1 MLLKTI
7 IMSNIAANTKDISH
21 RMKLAAE
28 RAGRKEES
36 VKLVA
41 VTKTVDV
48 SRIKEAI
55 ESGIKIIGE
64 NRVQEAREKFE
75 KIGREV
81 EWHLIGHLQTNKV
94 KYIFDIFS
102 LIHSV
107 DSLPLSE
114 EIQRRGESKG
124 LKTDILIEVNLSG
137 EKTKFGVLPEKAI
150 GLIKD
155 ISRFKNINIKGLMTI
170 PPFSESPE
178 DSRKYFKMLRMLR
191 NDVQK
196 EGMEMKELSMGM
208 SNDFEVAIEE
218 GSTMVRIGTAIFG
231 EPRYSPHE

>member
-7 IMSNIAANTKDISH
+7 IMSNIAANTKDIIH

-41 VTKTVDV
+41 VTKTIDV

-55 ESGIKIIGE
+55 ESGITVIGE
-64 NRVQEAREKFE
+64 NRVQEARDKYKE
-75 KIGREV
+75 IGKEV
-81 EWHLIGHLQTNKV
+81 QWHLIGHLQTNKV

-107 DSLPLSE
+107 DSLSLAE
-114 EIQRRGESKG
+114 EIQRRGENKG
-124 LKTDILIEVNLSG
+124 LNTDILIEVNLSG
-137 EKTKFGVLPEKAI
+137 EKTKFGILSEKAI
-150 GLIKD
+150 GLIKG
-155 ISRFKNINIKGLMTI
+155 ISKFKNINIQGLMTI

-178 DSRKYFKMLRMLR
+178 DSRKYFKMLRILKD
-191 NDVQK
+191 DVQK
-196 EGMEMKELSMGM
+196 EGIEMKELSMGM
-208 SNDFEVAIEE
+208 SNDFQVAIEE
-218 GSTMVRIGTAIFG
+218 GATMVRIGTAIFG
-231 EPRYSPHE
+231 ERR

>member
-1 MLLKTI
+1 MLLKTV
-7 IMSNIAANTKDISH
+7 IMSNIAANIKDIIH

-41 VTKTVDV
+41 VTKTIDV

-55 ESGIKIIGE
+55 ESGITIIGE
-64 NRVQEAREKFE
+64 NRVQEARDKYKE
-75 KIGREV
+75 IGKEV
-81 EWHLIGHLQTNKV
+81 QWHLIGHLQTNKV

-107 DSLPLSE
+107 DSLSLAE
-114 EIQRRGESKG
+114 EIQRRGENKG
-124 LKTDILIEVNLSG
+124 LNTDILIEVNLSG
-137 EKTKFGVLPEKAI
+137 EKTKFGILSEKAI

-155 ISRFKNINIKGLMTI
+155 ISRCKNINIKGLMTI

-178 DSRKYFKMLRMLR
+178 DSRKYFKMLRILKD
-191 NDVQK
+191 DVQK
-196 EGMEMKELSMGM
+196 EGIEMKELSMGM
-208 SNDFEVAIEE
+208 SNDFQVAIEE
-218 GSTMVRIGTAIFG
+218 GATMVRIGTAIFG
-231 EPRYSPHE
+231 ERRFQNPI

>member
-1 MLLKTI
+1 MLLKTV
-7 IMSNIAANTKDISH
+7 IMGNIAANIKGIIH
-21 RMKLAAE
+21 KIKLAAE
-28 RAGRKEES
+28 RVGRKEES

-48 SRIKEAI
+48 SKIKEAMAA
-55 ESGIKIIGE
+55 GIKIIGE
-64 NRVQEAREKFE
+64 NRVQEAREKF
-75 KIGREV
+75 KDIGKEV

-114 EIQRRGESKG
+114 EIQRRAENKG
-124 LKTDILIEVNLSG
+124 LETDILIEVNLSG
-137 EKTKFGVLPEKAI
+137 EKTKFGILPEKAI
-150 GLIKD
+150 NFVKD
-155 ISRFKNINIKGLMTI
+155 ISRFKNINIMGLMTI

-191 NDVQK
+191 DDIQK
-196 EGMEMKELSMGM
+196 EGIEMKELSMGM
-208 SNDFEVAIEE
+208 SNDFEAAVEE
-218 GSTMVRIGTAIFG
+218 GATMVRIGTAIFG
-231 EPRYSPHE
+231 ERR

>member
-1 MLLKTI
+1 MG
-7 IMSNIAANTKDISH
+7 NIAANIKGIIH
-21 RMKLAAE
+21 KIKLAAE
-28 RAGRKEES
+28 RVGRKEES

-55 ESGIKIIGE
+55 RAGIKIIGE
-64 NRVQEAREKFE
+64 NRVQEAREKF
-75 KIGREV
+75 KDIGKEV

-107 DSLPLSE
+107 DSLSLAE
-114 EIQRRGESKG
+114 EIQKRAENKG
-124 LKTDILIEVNLSG
+124 LETDILIEVNLSG
-137 EKTKFGVLPEKAI
+137 EKTKFGILPEKAI
-150 GLIKD
+150 NFVKD
-155 ISRFKNINIKGLMTI
+155 ISRFKNINIMGLMTI

-191 NDVQK
+191 DDIQR
-196 EGMEMKELSMGM
+196 EGIEMKELSMGM
-208 SNDFEVAIEE
+208 SNDFEAAVEE
-218 GSTMVRIGTAIFG
+218 GATMVRIGTAIFG
-231 EPRYSPHE
+231 ERR

>member
-1 MLLKTI
+1 MG
-7 IMSNIAANTKDISH
+7 NIAANIKGIIH
-21 RMKLAAE
+21 KIKLAAE
-28 RAGRKEES
+28 RVGRKEES

-55 ESGIKIIGE
+55 RAGIKIIGE
-64 NRVQEAREKFE
+64 NRVQEAREKF
-75 KIGREV
+75 KDIGKEV

-114 EIQRRGESKG
+114 EIQRRAENKG
-124 LKTDILIEVNLSG
+124 LETDILIEVNLSG
-137 EKTKFGVLPEKAI
+137 EKTKFGILPEKAI
-150 GLIKD
+150 NFVKD
-155 ISRFKNINIKGLMTI
+155 ISRFKNINIMGLMTI

-191 NDVQK
+191 DDIQR
-196 EGMEMKELSMGM
+196 EGIEMKELSMGM
-208 SNDFEVAIEE
+208 SNDFEVAVEE
-218 GSTMVRIGTAIFG
+218 GATMVRIGTAIFG
-231 EPRYSPHE
+231 ERR

>member
-1 MLLKTI
+1 MLLKI
-7 IMSNIAANTKDISH
+7 VIMSNIAANIKDIIH

-41 VTKTVDV
+41 VTKTIDV

-55 ESGIKIIGE
+55 ESGITVIGE
-64 NRVQEAREKFE
+64 NRVQEARDKYKE
-75 KIGREV
+75 IGKEV
-81 EWHLIGHLQTNKV
+81 QWHLIGHLQTNKV

-107 DSLPLSE
+107 DSLSLAE
-114 EIQRRGESKG
+114 EIQRRGENKG

-137 EKTKFGVLPEKAI
+137 EKTKFGILSEKAI

-155 ISRFKNINIKGLMTI
+155 ISRFKNINIQGLMTI

-178 DSRKYFKMLRMLR
+178 DSRKYFKMLRILKD
-191 NDVQK
+191 DVQK
-196 EGMEMKELSMGM
+196 EGIEMKELSMGM
-208 SNDFEVAIEE
+208 SGDFEVAIEE
-218 GSTMVRIGTAIFG
+218 GATMVRIGTAIFG
-231 EPRYSPHE
+231 ERR

>member
-1 MLLKTI
+1 MLLKTV
-7 IMSNIAANTKDISH
+7 IMGNIAANIKGIIH
-21 RMKLAAE
+21 KIKLAAE
-28 RAGRKEES
+28 RVGRKEES

-48 SRIKEAI
+48 SKIKEAMAA
-55 ESGIKIIGE
+55 GIKIIGE
-64 NRVQEAREKFE
+64 NRVQEAREKF
-75 KIGREV
+75 KDIGKEV

-114 EIQRRGESKG
+114 EIQRRAENKG
-124 LKTDILIEVNLSG
+124 LETDILIEVNLSG
-137 EKTKFGVLPEKAI
+137 EKTKFGILPEKAI
-150 GLIKD
+150 NFVKD
-155 ISRFKNINIKGLMTI
+155 ISRFKNINIMGLMTI

-191 NDVQK
+191 DDIQR
-196 EGMEMKELSMGM
+196 EGIEMKELSMGM
-208 SNDFEVAIEE
+208 SNDFEVAVEE
-218 GSTMVRIGTAIFG
+218 GATMVRIGTAIFG
-231 EPRYSPHE
+231 ERR

>member
-1 MLLKTI
+1 
-7 IMSNIAANTKDISH
+7 MSIAANIKDIIH

-28 RAGRKEES
+28 RVGRKEES

-48 SRIKEAI
+48 TRIKEAI
-55 ESGIKIIGE
+55 EAGITIIGE
-64 NRVQEAREKFE
+64 NRVQEAREKFRE
-75 KIGREV
+75 IGKPRKTFGLLRGKEV
-81 EWHLIGHLQTNKV
+81 ELHLIGHLQTNKV

-107 DSLPLSE
+107 DSLSLAE
-114 EIQRRGESKG
+114 EIQRRGENKG

-137 EKTKFGVLPEKAI
+137 EKTKFGILPEKAI

-155 ISRFKNINIKGLMTI
+155 ISKFKNINVRGLMTI

-178 DSRKYFKMLRMLR
+178 DSRKYFKMLRILKD
-191 NDVQK
+191 DVQK
-196 EGMEMKELSMGM
+196 EGIEMKELSMGM

-218 GSTMVRIGTAIFG
+218 GATMVRIGTAIFG
-231 EPRYSPHE
+231 ERKL

>member
-1 MLLKTI
+1 MLLKTV
-7 IMSNIAANTKDISH
+7 IMGNIAANIKGIIH
-21 RMKLAAE
+21 KIKLAAE
-28 RAGRKEES
+28 RVGRKEES

-55 ESGIKIIGE
+55 RAGIKIIGE
-64 NRVQEAREKFE
+64 NRVQEAREKF
-75 KIGREV
+75 KDIGKEV

-107 DSLPLSE
+107 DSLSLAE
-114 EIQRRGESKG
+114 EIQKRAENKG
-124 LKTDILIEVNLSG
+124 LETDILIEVNLSG
-137 EKTKFGVLPEKAI
+137 EKTKFGILPEKAI
-150 GLIKD
+150 NFVKD
-155 ISRFKNINIKGLMTI
+155 ISRFKNINIMGLMTI

-191 NDVQK
+191 DDIQR
-196 EGMEMKELSMGM
+196 EGIEMKELSMGM
-208 SNDFEVAIEE
+208 SNDFEVAVEE
-218 GSTMVRIGTAIFG
+218 GATMVRIGTAIFG
-231 EPRYSPHE
+231 ERR

>member
-1 MLLKTI
+1 MLLKTV
-7 IMSNIAANTKDISH
+7 IMGNIAANIKGIIH
-21 RMKLAAE
+21 KIKLAAE
-28 RAGRKEES
+28 RVGRKEES

-55 ESGIKIIGE
+55 RAGIKIIGE
-64 NRVQEAREKFE
+64 NRVQEAREKF
-75 KIGREV
+75 KDIGKEI

-107 DSLPLSE
+107 DSLLLSE
-114 EIQRRGESKG
+114 EIQRRAENKG
-124 LKTDILIEVNLSG
+124 LETDILIEVNLSG
-137 EKTKFGVLPEKAI
+137 EKTKFGILPEKAI
-150 GLIKD
+150 NFVKD
-155 ISRFKNINIKGLMTI
+155 ISRFKNINIMGLMTI

-191 NDVQK
+191 DDIQK
-196 EGMEMKELSMGM
+196 EGIEMKELSMGM
-208 SNDFEVAIEE
+208 SNDFEVAVEE
-218 GSTMVRIGTAIFG
+218 GATMVRIGTAIFG
-231 EPRYSPHE
+231 ERR

>member
-7 IMSNIAANTKDISH
+7 IMSNIAANTKDIIH

-28 RAGRKEES
+28 RVGRKEES

-41 VTKTVDV
+41 VTKTIDV

-55 ESGIKIIGE
+55 ESGITVIGE
-64 NRVQEAREKFE
+64 NRVQEARDKYKE
-75 KIGREV
+75 IGKEV
-81 EWHLIGHLQTNKV
+81 QWHLIGHLQTNKV

-107 DSLPLSE
+107 DSLSLAE
-114 EIQRRGESKG
+114 EIQRRGENKG
-124 LKTDILIEVNLSG
+124 LNTDILIEVNLSG

-150 GLIKD
+150 GLIKG
-155 ISRFKNINIKGLMTI
+155 ISRFKNINIQGLMTI

-178 DSRKYFKMLRMLR
+178 DSRKYFKMLRILKD
-191 NDVQK
+191 DVQK
-196 EGMEMKELSMGM
+196 EGIEMKELSMGM
-208 SNDFEVAIEE
+208 SGDFEVAIEE
-218 GSTMVRIGTAIFG
+218 GATMVRIGTAIFG
-231 EPRYSPHE
+231 ERR

>member
-1 MLLKTI
+1 MG
-7 IMSNIAANTKDISH
+7 NIAANIKGIIH
-21 RMKLAAE
+21 KIKLAAE
-28 RAGRKEES
+28 RVGRKEES

-55 ESGIKIIGE
+55 RAGIKIIGE
-64 NRVQEAREKFE
+64 NRVQEAREKF
-75 KIGREV
+75 KDIGKEV

-107 DSLPLSE
+107 DSLSLAE
-114 EIQRRGESKG
+114 EIQKRAENKG
-124 LKTDILIEVNLSG
+124 LETDILIEVNLSG
-137 EKTKFGVLPEKAI
+137 EKTKFGILPEKAI
-150 GLIKD
+150 NFVKD
-155 ISRFKNINIKGLMTI
+155 ISRFKNINIMGLMTI

-191 NDVQK
+191 DDIQR
-196 EGMEMKELSMGM
+196 EGIEMKELSMGM
-208 SNDFEVAIEE
+208 SNDFEVAVEE
-218 GSTMVRIGTAIFG
+218 GAT
-231 EPRYSPHE
+231 

>member
-1 MLLKTI
+1 MG
-7 IMSNIAANTKDISH
+7 NIAANIKGIIH
-21 RMKLAAE
+21 KIKLAAE
-28 RAGRKEES
+28 RVGRKEES

-55 ESGIKIIGE
+55 RAGIKIIGE
-64 NRVQEAREKFE
+64 NRVQEAREKF
-75 KIGREV
+75 KDIGKEI

-107 DSLPLSE
+107 DSLLLSE
-114 EIQRRGESKG
+114 EIQRRAENKG
-124 LKTDILIEVNLSG
+124 LETDVLIEVNLSG
-137 EKTKFGVLPEKAI
+137 EKTKFGILPEKAI
-150 GLIKD
+150 NFVKD
-155 ISRFKNINIKGLMTI
+155 ISRFKNINIMGLMTI

-191 NDVQK
+191 DDIQK
-196 EGMEMKELSMGM
+196 EGIEMKELSMGM
-208 SNDFEVAIEE
+208 SNDFEVAVEE
-218 GSTMVRIGTAIFG
+218 GATMVRIGTAIFG
-231 EPRYSPHE
+231 ERR

>member
-1 MLLKTI
+1 MG
-7 IMSNIAANTKDISH
+7 NIAANIKGIIH
-21 RMKLAAE
+21 KIKLAAE
-28 RAGRKEES
+28 RVGRKEES
-36 VKLVA
+36 VELVA

-55 ESGIKIIGE
+55 RAGIKIIGE
-64 NRVQEAREKFE
+64 NRVQEAREKF
-75 KIGREV
+75 KDIGKEI

-114 EIQRRGESKG
+114 EIQRRAENKG
-124 LKTDILIEVNLSG
+124 LETDILIEVNLSG
-137 EKTKFGVLPEKAI
+137 EKTKFGILPEKAI
-150 GLIKD
+150 NFVKD
-155 ISRFKNINIKGLMTI
+155 ISRFKNINIMGLMTI

-191 NDVQK
+191 DDIQK
-196 EGMEMKELSMGM
+196 EGIEMKELSMGM
-208 SNDFEVAIEE
+208 SNDFEAAVEE
-218 GSTMVRIGTAIFG
+218 GATMVRIGTAIFG
-231 EPRYSPHE
+231 ERR

>member
-1 MLLKTI
+1 MG
-7 IMSNIAANTKDISH
+7 NIAANIKGIIH
-21 RMKLAAE
+21 KIKLAAE
-28 RAGRKEES
+28 RVGRKEES

-55 ESGIKIIGE
+55 RAGIKIIGE
-64 NRVQEAREKFE
+64 NRVQEAREKF
-75 KIGREV
+75 KDIGKEV

-107 DSLPLSE
+107 DSLSLAE
-114 EIQRRGESKG
+114 EIQKRAENKG
-124 LKTDILIEVNLSG
+124 LETDILIEVNLSG
-137 EKTKFGVLPEKAI
+137 EKTKFGILPEKAI
-150 GLIKD
+150 NFVKD
-155 ISRFKNINIKGLMTI
+155 ISRFKNINIMGLMTI

-191 NDVQK
+191 DDIQR
-196 EGMEMKELSMGM
+196 EGIEMKELSMGM
-208 SNDFEVAIEE
+208 SNDFEVAVEE
-218 GSTMVRIGTAIFG
+218 GATMVRIGTAIFG
-231 EPRYSPHE
+231 ERR

>member
-1 MLLKTI
+1 
-7 IMSNIAANTKDISH
+7 MSNIAANTKDISH

-114 EIQRRGESKG
+114 EIQRRGENKG

-196 EGMEMKELSMGM
+196 EGIEMKELSMGM

-231 EPRYSPHE
+231 KRR

>member
-1 MLLKTI
+1 MLLKTV
-7 IMSNIAANTKDISH
+7 IMGNIAANIKGIIH
-21 RMKLAAE
+21 KIKLAAE
-28 RAGRKEES
+28 RVGRKEES

-55 ESGIKIIGE
+55 RAGIKIIGE
-64 NRVQEAREKFE
+64 NRVQEAREKF
-75 KIGREV
+75 KDIGKEI

-107 DSLPLSE
+107 DSLLLSE
-114 EIQRRGESKG
+114 EIQRRAENKG
-124 LKTDILIEVNLSG
+124 LETDILIEVNLSG
-137 EKTKFGVLPEKAI
+137 EKTKFGILPEKAI
-150 GLIKD
+150 NFVKD
-155 ISRFKNINIKGLMTI
+155 ISRFKNINIMGLMTI

-191 NDVQK
+191 DDIQK
-196 EGMEMKELSMGM
+196 EGIEMKELSMGM
-208 SNDFEVAIEE
+208 SNDFEAAVEE
-218 GSTMVRIGTAIFG
+218 GATMVRIGTAIFG
-231 EPRYSPHE
+231 ERR